1 MKVVLLKDVKG
12 SGKAGEVINVN
23 EGYARNFLIPKGM
36 AKEADAQTMNDVK
49 IKQGAAAHKKELEIA
64 EAKEI
69 AKKLETVTVTV
80 VGKAGANGKLFG
92 AITNKE
98 VADALKAEQGIDID
112 KKKINLG
119 DSIKTAGIYNVTV
132 KVYANIS
139 ATMKVNVKVQ

>member
-12 SGKAGEVINVN
+12 SGKAGEVVNVN
-23 EGYARNFLIPKGM
+23 EGYARNFLIPKGLG
-36 AKEADAQTMNDVK
+36 KEADKQTMNEVTTK
-49 IKQGAAAHKKELEIA
+49 KGAAAHKKELEIA

-69 AKKLETVTVTV
+69 AKKLEGITVTVEA
-80 VGKAGANGKLFG
+80 KAGANGKLFG

-98 VADALKAEQGIDID
+98 VAEALESGYGISID

-119 DSIKTAGIYNVTV
+119 DQIKCAGIYNATV

-139 ATMKVNVKVQ
+139 ATMKVDVKVL

>member
-23 EGYARNFLIPKGM
+23 EGYARNFLIPKGV

-80 VGKAGANGKLFG
+80 VGKAGANGG
-92 AITNKE
+92 
-98 VADALKAEQGIDID
+98 V
-112 KKKINLG
+112 
-119 DSIKTAGIYNVTV
+119 
-132 KVYANIS
+132 
-139 ATMKVNVKVQ
+139 